1 MSNQISNQTIY
12 GINPVRESLLAE
24 KDQIDKI
31 YLLPNKESKA
41 INALRLLAKRQN
53 IALRITQRDRLD
65 KMAGTEKHQGVVAV
79 LSSEAYYDLDELLER
94 VNRSPASPF
103 LFLMDGVEDPR
114 NLGAIIRTV
123 DAVGG
128 DGIII
133 PSRRAVGL
141 TPVVSKTSAGA
152 LAHLPVARVSNL
164 SPMIDKLK
172 KEGIWVVGLDIR
184 GKMSYVDYDFTGPTA
199 IVIGGE
205 GKGIRQKILE
215 QCDETVSLP
224 MSGHVASLNVAVAV
238 GIVAYEVVR
247 QRRLLTHTKGN

>member
-1 MSNQISNQTIY
+1 MSHQISNQMIY

-24 KDQIDKI
+24 KDRIDKI
-31 YLLPNKESKA
+31 YLLPNKESKV
-41 INALRLLAKRQN
+41 IDELRFLAKRQN
-53 IALRITQRDRLD
+53 IALRITKRDQLD
-65 KMAGTEKHQGVVAV
+65 RMAGTEKHQGVVA
-79 LSSEAYYDLDELLER
+79 LRSSGAYYDLDELLEKA
-94 VNRSPASPF
+94 NRSSASPF

-141 TPVVSKTSAGA
+141 TPVVSKTSSGA
-152 LAHLPVARVSNL
+152 LAHLPVVRVSNL
-164 SPMIDKLK
+164 SPTIDRLK
-172 KEGIWVVGLDIR
+172 KAGIWVVGLDIH

-215 QCDETVSLP
+215 RCDETVSLP
-224 MSGHVASLNVAVAV
+224 MLGHVASLNVAIAV
-238 GIVAYEVVR
+238 GVVAYEVVR
-247 QRRLLTHTKGN
+247 QRRLSKK